1 MKKFLCLN
9 AMLLFLNVSYSQL
22 YQEKGP
28 KPKILENNMLRFN
41 LLSPG
46 IDFELGIFKN
56 QTIMGG
62 VGLGATYYEE
72 GYTFGLGLN
81 AQYRYYYNLNQR
93 IKNDKVISGNSGNYF
108 GAARSIFFS
117 QLRIST
123 DIDGPKDFNIGYY
136 GLIYGIQRT
145 YEKGL
150 SFDVSGGVGYYLG
163 DGIPSGYGPILN
175 LKLGWVATKRKSKGI
190 YFKN

>member
-1 MKKFLCLN
+1 MKKFLCII
-9 AMLLFLNVSYSQL
+9 AMLLFLSVSYSQI

-28 KPKILENNMLRFN
+28 KPKIVENTLLRFN

-62 VGLGATYYEE
+62 VGIGVTYYQE

-108 GAARSIFFS
+108 GASRSIFFS

-123 DIDGPKDFNIGYY
+123 DINRPSDFNIGYY

-163 DGIPSGYGPILN
+163 DGVPSGYGPILN
-175 LKLGWVATKRKSKGI
+175 LKLGWVATKRKSKGV

>member
-1 MKKFLCLN
+1 MKKFLCVN
-9 AMLLFLNVSYSQL
+9 AMLLFLSVSYSQL

-28 KPKILENNMLRFN
+28 KPKIVENTLFRFN

-46 IDFELGIFKN
+46 FDFELGLFKN
-56 QTIMGG
+56 QTILGG
-62 VGLGATYYEE
+62 VGLGGTYYNE
-72 GYTFGLGLN
+72 GYTFGLGIN
-81 AQYRYYYNLNQR
+81 AQYRYYYNLDRR
-93 IKNDKVISGNSGNYF
+93 IKNDKIIGGNSGNYI

-145 YEKGL
+145 YKKGF
-150 SFDVSGGVGYYLG
+150 SFDISSGLGYYLG

-175 LKLGWVATKRKSKGI
+175 LKFGWVLTKRKSKSI
-190 YFKN
+190 HFQ